1 MGTRCALLSVY
12 TKRRVSEVSHHA
24 RCYRKPLLLLYITL
38 AVHSFLQAQP
48 IESWTDDYIDQL
60 AASWPANVIDNVPK
74 WLRWSPKG
82 GTRMTIVQIGDSHV
96 QGDVAA
102 VATRTY
108 LTRAFKLSGGAIGF
122 SFPFGMA
129 RSNDPRAIRSH
140 SQSGWT
146 PVMAT
151 KTKVEQ
157 PFGIA
162 GAAIDAYSKPTPMHV
177 GLRRDSPYSLPPSEV
192 QVLFVPSQKAPAL
205 RLNGVFPDTID
216 KDKGTARFSF
226 ATPPQSL
233 TLSLDHVEGGL
244 NTFRFLG
251 FVLDNQASPLV
262 FHAAGIN
269 GADVRTHLRNTML
282 PFELAVLNPQII
294 ILSLGTNDAFNT
306 QFDPVSF
313 RADYTQLIRRIRFMC
328 PKAFIVLA
336 TPNDHLYRNREPNT
350 RVADAAETICNLAA
364 DEGCGVWD
372 FYRIMGGEGSIYSW
386 DSHGLTAADRLHF
399 SPLGYRL
406 QGTLL
411 GVALYRMLTQEPK

>member
-1 MGTRCALLSVY
+1 M
-12 TKRRVSEVSHHA
+12 RRVSTDSHHC
-24 RCYRKPLLLLYITL
+24 RRYRIPLLLLYITL

-48 IESWTDDYIDQL
+48 IENWTDDYIDQL
-60 AASWPANVIDNVPK
+60 AASWPTNVIDNVPK

-205 RLNGVFPDTID
+205 RLNGVIPDTID
-216 KDKGTARFSF
+216 KDKGTARFS
-226 ATPPQSL
+226 
-233 TLSLDHVEGGL
+233 
-244 NTFRFLG
+244 FLG

-411 GVALYRMLTQEPK
+411 GVALYRMLTQGSR